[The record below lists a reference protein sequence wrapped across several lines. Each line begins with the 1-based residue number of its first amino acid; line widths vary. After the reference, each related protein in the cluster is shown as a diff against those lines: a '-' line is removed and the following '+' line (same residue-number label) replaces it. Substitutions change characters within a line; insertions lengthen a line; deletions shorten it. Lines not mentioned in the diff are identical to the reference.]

1 MILNLS
7 RIYLAYLFSIL
18 LSGLAV
24 GIYTTNSPEACH
36 YVAENC
42 EANII
47 VAENKHQ
54 LHKILKVSSALS
66 CLITAT
72 WFNKK
77 YFIAG
82 QGQIC
87 ANSGLNHQVI
97 TILTNLIYLKKSHL
111 MISRMLPLAA
121 YHSKELK
128 P

>member
-77 YFIAG
+77 LFY
-82 QGQIC
+82 C
-87 ANSGLNHQVI
+87 
-97 TILTNLIYLKKSHL
+97 
-111 MISRMLPLAA
+111 
-121 YHSKELK
+121 
-128 P
+128 